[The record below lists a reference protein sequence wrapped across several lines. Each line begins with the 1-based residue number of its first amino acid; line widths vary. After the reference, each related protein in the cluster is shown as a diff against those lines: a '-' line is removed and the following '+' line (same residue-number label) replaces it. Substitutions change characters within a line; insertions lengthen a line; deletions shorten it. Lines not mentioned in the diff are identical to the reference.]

1 MAKRRIIL
9 QAVLVL
15 ALVWAVVFAIRS
27 YAGSKRVTADNIEHA
42 IDDADF
48 EDWSQGPSI
57 DGDPELREQKLNEIA
72 GMFNRLDFSER
83 QKAREDRVGEAM
95 FARLTNDEKERFV
108 DLTLR
113 KSMETFMEA
122 VDAMTPAEREKIVAD
137 GLREIEE
144 GRTEEEM
151 QRAREVSD
159 ELLAKVTKEGLRA
172 YFEKA
177 GADTKLDL
185 APLLEAMDG
194 VMKGLSGN
202 EFPMR
207 E

>member
-1 MAKRRIIL
+1 MAKSTVIL
-9 QAVLVL
+9 RAVLGL
-15 ALVWAVVFAIRS
+15 LLVWAVVIGIRH
-27 YAGSKRVTADNIEHA
+27 YAGSKRVTAENIERA
-42 IDDADF
+42 IEDASF
-48 EDWSQGPSI
+48 ENWS
-57 DGDPELREQKLNEIA
+57 DGIPEGVSDAERERELLEIA

-83 QKAREDRVGEAM
+83 QRAREQRIGEDM
-95 FARLTNDEKERFV
+95 FAKLTDAEKERFV
-108 DLTLR
+108 ELTIR
-113 KSMETFMEA
+113 ASMETFMKA
-122 VDAMTPAEREKIVAD
+122 VDAMTPAERQKIVDDA
-137 GLREIEE
+137 LAEIED

-151 QRAREVSD
+151 QRAREVSE
-159 ELLAKVTKEGLRA
+159 ELLARVTEEGMRA

-185 APLLEAMDG
+185 APLMEAMDG